1 MFYPAANSACKSG
14 LPVMYIV
21 VQFIVFDIK
30 MVPDPSGLKNSAD
43 MPDNLINFLIDV
55 SESLDVIIHHHF
67 SSILY
72 GVDSA
77 KFRIL
82 LQ

>member
-1 MFYPAANSACKSG
+1 
-14 LPVMYIV
+14 
-21 VQFIVFDIK
+21 
-30 MVPDPSGLKNSAD
+30 MVPDLKWFKNSAD
-43 MPDNLINFLIDV
+43 KPDNLINFLLDV

-72 GVDSA
+72 EDDSA
-77 KFRIL
+77 KFHIL

>member
-1 MFYPAANSACKSG
+1 
-14 LPVMYIV
+14 
-21 VQFIVFDIK
+21 
-30 MVPDPSGLKNSAD
+30 

-55 SESLDVIIHHHF
+55 SESLDAIIHHHF

-77 KFRIL
+77 KFHIL
-82 LQ
+82 